1 MTDTETTS
9 TTEGTTAGDGGGK
22 ARGRVKVETS
32 RKRVRAL
39 VAGQVVADTYAPLL
53 VWEGPHYP
61 LYYLPRADVR
71 AELAETGETRRSPSR
86 GEGRVL
92 DVRIGGEVRAGA
104 AVAYP
109 DSPIPELRDAVRLD
123 WDAMDEWLEEDEP
136 VYVHPRSPYT
146 RIDVLGSSRH
156 VRVSVAGVVLA
167 ESRQPRVLFETG
179 LRPRFYLPV
188 SDVNLELLRP
198 SPLQTHCPYKGTAT
212 YWDVVLPD
220 GAVHEGVVWTYRTPL
235 PESQK
240 VAGPLAFYDEK
251 LDVDL
256 DGVRQPR

>member
-1 MTDTETTS
+1 MTDTDTT
-9 TTEGTTAGDGGGK
+9 TTGTTA

-32 RKRVRAL
+32 AKRVRTL
-39 VAGQVVADTYAPLL
+39 IGGHVVADSYRPLL
-53 VWEGPHYP
+53 VWENPHFP
-61 LYYLPRADVR
+61 QYYLPREDVR
-71 AELAETGETRRSPSR
+71 AELVETGETKRSPSR
-86 GEGRVL
+86 GEARIL
-92 DVRIGGEVRAGA
+92 DVRVGGLERSSA
-104 AVAYP
+104 ALHYP
-109 DSPIPELRDAVRLD
+109 DSPIPELRDAVRFD

-136 VYVHPRSPYT
+136 VYTHPRSPYA
-146 RIDVLGSSRH
+146 RIDILASSRH
-156 VRVSVAGVVLA
+156 VRVSVDGVVLA
-167 ESRQPRVLFETG
+167 DSHQPRVLFETG
-179 LRPRFYLPV
+179 LRPRFYLPM

-198 SPLQTHCPYKGTAT
+198 SPLQTHCPYKGAAT

-240 VAGPLAFYDEK
+240 VAGLLAFYDEK